1 MARRGRFG
9 RSETGASNLS
19 ATIASLVRQQKE
31 AEERLFLEAYYSEIP
46 YNGSIPTISD
56 VLAFYDNIASL
67 IGAEP
72 GTDEYQAIFQK
83 KNDINNYDIKR
94 TYNQLIQDFNQ
105 SDGANY
111 KELISF
117 LGNRATTSTNQDDL
131 NDYAAGVNEAT
142 SAYIRFQGE
151 SLVRG
156 EITAKEYQ
164 QLTLEGLAA
173 LEPGSDAYQTAIYD
187 SLQYEW
193 TTESRKWSNKVTN
206 GTATASQF
214 AAWGKS
220 FGNRVLQSGISKES
234 DLYISIGATVANQS
248 GGSGDGSEKKL
259 SRLANNLNDVFIAA
273 STQLGIEIKGN
284 ITDILTGSNDTDVLD
299 RMAEQPQV
307 FAALFEFMDDNP
319 GYTNPILTKLG
330 IETGDD
336 GRAWLDKN
344 LRVGLYEA
352 QIAGKDVDKWTGANR
367 TNGSLSSLD
376 EFTLASSKWIAD
388 KIAASGDKQLLSY
401 YNNEW
406 KKYLA
411 TAKTGLYLEESIYGS
426 APTQWATEGQ
436 VSLYLAEV
444 DAAFGN
450 SSPGTQTISGT
461 LDERVDDD
469 WANFDSN
476 DEESKALSSGAA
488 VLLYDKETDSYTYE
502 GVQAAGLSKG
512 SYQYVEMMN
521 VGGKII
527 GRTISV
533 RGVPIQDKNGAI
545 VAYRYELDGNVIKVI
560 DTEGF
565 EIPAPTIE
573 RSGDGFV
580 TGRDGL
586 GVQGL
591 AAPTYSIDKLMTK
604 NNVPF
609 NPQDPEE
616 RRALILAGGDPNT
629 VGYDPA
635 YLDAAAI
642 AYDQA
647 KGGLGQETL
656 FESDPNNVSSGQ
668 IIEIS
673 NRLKADK
680 IARSPRSQTFEGKL
694 EIANLLGNSTQAEG
708 YKFFVDNSDK
718 IATIDGIPQLKPE
731 FANQPTGGALG
742 GPAGAAIGAG
752 FGPVSAAAA
761 FIGGSILGAVGSENL
776 EMQVTAAQ
784 EKILT
789 PEQKA
794 ARAKKS
800 LGSPQYQS
808 YQRTGYPAVTN
819 TFLRNI
825 PAPANQTMTGASTY
839 LGTQATVIPVMPP
852 PPSISVAARP
862 RPKTPRQV
870 FTTAQ
875 TQQSFNTFRSGERN
889 MK

>member
-1 MARRGRFG
+1 
-9 RSETGASNLS
+9 
-19 ATIASLVRQQKE
+19 
-31 AEERLFLEAYYSEIP
+31 
-46 YNGSIPTISD
+46 
-56 VLAFYDNIASL
+56 
-67 IGAEP
+67 
-72 GTDEYQAIFQK
+72 
-83 KNDINNYDIKR
+83 
-94 TYNQLIQDFNQ
+94 
-105 SDGANY
+105 
-111 KELISF
+111 
-117 LGNRATTSTNQDDL
+117 
-131 NDYAAGVNEAT
+131 
-142 SAYIRFQGE
+142 
-151 SLVRG
+151 
-156 EITAKEYQ
+156 
-164 QLTLEGLAA
+164 
-173 LEPGSDAYQTAIYD
+173 
-187 SLQYEW
+187 
-193 TTESRKWSNKVTN
+193 
-206 GTATASQF
+206 
-214 AAWGKS
+214 
-220 FGNRVLQSGISKES
+220 
-234 DLYISIGATVANQS
+234 
-248 GGSGDGSEKKL
+248 
-259 SRLANNLNDVFIAA
+259 
-273 STQLGIEIKGN
+273 
-284 ITDILTGSNDTDVLD
+284 
-299 RMAEQPQV
+299 
-307 FAALFEFMDDNP
+307 
-319 GYTNPILTKLG
+319 
-330 IETGDD
+330 
-336 GRAWLDKN
+336 
-344 LRVGLYEA
+344 
-352 QIAGKDVDKWTGANR
+352 
-367 TNGSLSSLD
+367 
-376 EFTLASSKWIAD
+376 
-388 KIAASGDKQLLSY
+388 
-401 YNNEW
+401 
-406 KKYLA
+406 
-411 TAKTGLYLEESIYGS
+411 
-426 APTQWATEGQ
+426 
-436 VSLYLAEV
+436 
-444 DAAFGN
+444 
-450 SSPGTQTISGT
+450 
-461 LDERVDDD
+461 
-469 WANFDSN
+469 
-476 DEESKALSSGAA
+476 
-488 VLLYDKETDSYTYE
+488 
-502 GVQAAGLSKG
+502 
-512 SYQYVEMMN
+512 MMN
-521 VGGKII
+521 VGGKVI

-533 RGVPIQDKNGAI
+533 RGVPIQDKNGSI

-609 NPQDPEE
+609 NPEDPEE

-694 EIANLLGNSTQAEG
+694 EIANLLGNFTQAEG
-708 YKFFVDNSDK
+708 YKFFVDNADK
-718 IATIDGIPQLKPE
+718 ITTIDGIPQLKSE

-742 GPAGAAIGAG
+742 GPAAAAIGAG